1 MPQPSRFDQHFSQAE
16 QAKLAAWIDE
26 HPTISVDDFRE
37 LLSERGLVV
46 GRTTAFKE
54 KKRIEKLGERLRRS
68 RALMDQISETLE
80 GRDDSSRMRA
90 ILEAS
95 RVLVFELQEA
105 MLTRE
110 EVEVDA
116 KELMM
121 LNVAIKDLAAAA
133 RGNQQFGEAERR
145 KILQEASEAV
155 AKEAKALGLSDEVM
169 ERIDAVLMPEGA

>member
-26 HPTISVDDFRE
+26 NPTISVDDFRE

-54 KKRIEKLGERLRRS
+54 KRRIEKLGVRLRRS
-68 RALMDQISETLE
+68 RSLMDQISETLE

-105 MLTRE
+105 MLARE

-121 LNVAIKDLAAAA
+121 LNVAIKDLTAAA

-145 KILQEASEAV
+145 KVIEEAAEAV
-155 AKEAKALGLSDEVM
+155 DKVAKRQALPADVAAALRQALSEV
-169 ERIDAVLMPEGA
+169 